1 MLGIRKLANLES
13 QDSDTSPSGMCQI
26 ITLSPQG
33 NKYKLRLQTTTRI
46 SKTTKGWQATVQ

>member
-1 MLGIRKLANLES
+1 MLGIRKWADLES

-33 NKYKLRLQTTTRI
+33 NKYKLDFKQLQGLARQQ
-46 SKTTKGWQATVQ
+46 KAGKH